1 MPFFLLGG
9 LLLTHGKMKNRM
21 ILSKFK
27 TSKLQLGSRTST
39 KIDIQSK
46 DFLLNEYV
54 KKMQVML
61 AKQEETCCLLQSKHD
76 RQR

>member
-1 MPFFLLGG
+1 MPSSLLGG

-27 TSKLQLGSRTST
+27 TSKLQRRSIKLNR
-39 KIDIQSK
+39 IDIQSK